1 MAEHA
6 AESPDFSAAH
16 GQQHPQALAHP
27 VPLRVLLAVFAALML
42 LTFITV
48 AATWIDLGAFN
59 IWLALLIAVVKGSLV
74 ALYFMHLRWDSPF
87 NAIVLIAA
95 MFFVALFVGSV
106 VLDSKEYRINYT
118 PPIRAGA
125 P

>member
-1 MAEHA
+1 
-6 AESPDFSAAH
+6 
-16 GQQHPQALAHP
+16 
-27 VPLRVLLAVFAALML
+27 
-42 LTFITV
+42 
-48 AATWIDLGAFN
+48 
-59 IWLALLIAVVKGSLV
+59 
-74 ALYFMHLRWDSPF
+74 MHLRWDSPF

-95 MFFVALFVGSV
+95 LFFVALFVGSV